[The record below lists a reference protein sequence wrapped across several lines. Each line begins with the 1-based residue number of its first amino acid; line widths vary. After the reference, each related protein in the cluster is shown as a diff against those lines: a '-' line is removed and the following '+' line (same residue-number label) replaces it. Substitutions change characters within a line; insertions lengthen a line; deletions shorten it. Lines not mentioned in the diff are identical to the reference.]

1 MRHRPK
7 FRFLIRLSLLLVLS
21 AAACGP
27 ASDED
32 GRMKIAGMFMQ
43 EDQFFRL
50 VRFGMQE
57 AAREEGAELLLSTVD
72 GKPEK
77 ELQLVN
83 TYIARQVDAVVLS
96 PLSATASVTALRR
109 AREAGIHV
117 IAYNS
122 TVEGGLTA
130 TFIESDQSNLGA
142 QTGKVARAYIEEK
155 LGGQA
160 QIAILAFKSALTEQ
174 SEARTNGFK
183 SQIADLS
190 GVEIVAE
197 QDAWLPEMGIRK
209 AGDILTANPGIDL
222 IWCANEGG
230 TVGAVMAVKNAGRG
244 GEIAVFGTDVS
255 DQMLGFLLSEDQI
268 LQAVTGQKPF
278 EIGYRAV
285 KAAVAVIQGREVENH
300 VSMSG
305 VLLERRDLEN
315 VRAYRTRLQELI
327 ASPGS

>member
-1 MRHRPK
+1 MGHRL
-7 FRFLIRLSLLLVLS
+7 RIYFLISFSPLLVLS

-27 ASDED
+27 PAEED
-32 GRMKIAGMFMQ
+32 GRLKIAGMFMQ

-50 VRFGMQE
+50 VRFGMQQ
-57 AAREEGAELLLSTVD
+57 AAEEEGAELLLSTVD

-83 TYIARQVDAVVLS
+83 TYIARQVDAIVLS

-109 AREAGIHV
+109 ARDAGIHV
-117 IAYNS
+117 VAYNS
-122 TVEGGLTA
+122 TVEGGLPA
-130 TFIESDQSNLGA
+130 AFIESDQSNLGS
-142 QTGKVARAYIEEK
+142 QTGKAARAYIEEK

-183 SQIADLS
+183 SRIADLP

-209 AGDILTANPGIDL
+209 AGDILTANPGVDL

-230 TVGAVMAVKNAGRG
+230 TVGAVMAVKSAGRG
-244 GEIAVFGTDVS
+244 GEVAVFGTDVS
-255 DQMLGFLLSEDQI
+255 DQMLGFLLAEDRI

-278 EIGYRAV
+278 EIGYQSV
-285 KAAVAVIQGREVENH
+285 KAAVAVIQGREVESH
-300 VSMSG
+300 VSMPG

-315 VRAYRTRLQELI
+315 VRAYRSRLQELI
-327 ASPGS
+327 AN

>member
-1 MRHRPK
+1 MTVA
-7 FRFLIRLSLLLVLS
+7 LLLVFS
-21 AAACGP
+21 APACGP
-27 ASDED
+27 AADED
-32 GRMKIAGMFMQ
+32 GRLKIAGMFMQ

-50 VRFGMQE
+50 VRFGMQQ
-57 AAREEGAELLLSTVD
+57 AAKEEGAELLLSTVD

-83 TYIARQVDAVVLS
+83 TYIARQVDGIVLS

-109 AREAGIHV
+109 AHDAGIHV
-117 IAYNS
+117 VAYNS
-122 TVEGGLTA
+122 TVEGGLPA
-130 TFIESDQSNLGA
+130 AFIESDQSDLGS
-142 QTGKVARAYIEEK
+142 QTGEAARTYIEEK

-183 SQIADLS
+183 SRVTDLP

-230 TVGAVMAVKNAGRG
+230 TVGAVMAVKSAGRG
-244 GEIAVFGTDVS
+244 GEVVVFGTDVS
-255 DQMLGFLLSEDQI
+255 DQMLGFLLAEDEI

-278 EIGYRAV
+278 EIGYQSV
-285 KAAVAVIQGREVENH
+285 KAAVAVIQGREVESH

-305 VLLERRDLEN
+305 VLLERRDLEI
-315 VRAYRTRLQELI
+315 VRAYRARLQELI
-327 ASPGS
+327 AN

>member
-1 MRHRPK
+1 MGHRL
-7 FRFLIRLSLLLVLS
+7 RIDFLINFSLLLMLS

-27 ASDED
+27 SMDED
-32 GRMKIAGMFMQ
+32 GRLKIAGMFMQ

-50 VRFGMQE
+50 VRFGMQQ
-57 AAREEGAELLLSTVD
+57 AAKEEGAELLLSTVD

-83 TYIARQVDAVVLS
+83 TYIARQVDAIVLS
-96 PLSATASVTALRR
+96 PLSATASVTALRQ
-109 AREAGIHV
+109 AHDAGIHV

-122 TVEGGLTA
+122 TVEGGIPA
-130 TFIESDQSNLGA
+130 AFIESDQSSLGS
-142 QTGKVARAYIEEK
+142 QTGEAARTYIEEK

-183 SQIADLS
+183 SRIAGLP

-209 AGDILTANPGIDL
+209 AGDILTANPGIDV

-230 TVGAVMAVKNAGRG
+230 TVGAVMAVKSAGRG
-244 GEIAVFGTDVS
+244 GEVVVFGTDVS
-255 DQMLGFLLSEDQI
+255 DQMLGFLLAEDQI

-278 EIGYRAV
+278 EIGYQAV
-285 KAAVAVIQGREVENH
+285 KAAVAVIQGREVESH

-315 VRAYRTRLQELI
+315 VRAYRSRLQELI
-327 ASPGS
+327 AN

>member
-1 MRHRPK
+1 MPMGYRP
-7 FRFLIRLSLLLVLS
+7 RIRCLTIISLLLTLL

-27 ASDED
+27 GSDDD

-50 VRFGMQE
+50 VRFGMQQ
-57 AAREEGAELLLSTVD
+57 AAKEEGAELLLSTVD

-83 TYIARQVDAVVLS
+83 TYIARQVDAIVLS

-109 AREAGIHV
+109 AHGAGIHV

-122 TVEGGLTA
+122 TVEGGIPTS
-130 TFIESDQSNLGA
+130 FIESDQSNLGS

-155 LGGQA
+155 LDGKA

-183 SQIADLS
+183 SQISDLP

-209 AGDILTANPGIDL
+209 AGDILTANPGVDL

-230 TVGAVMAVKNAGRG
+230 TVGAVMAVKSAGRG
-244 GEIAVFGTDVS
+244 GDVAVFGTDVS

-278 EIGYRAV
+278 EIGYQSV
-285 KAAVAVIQGREVENH
+285 KAAVAVIQGREVESH
-300 VSMSG
+300 VSMPG

-315 VRAYRTRLQELI
+315 VRAYRSRLQELI
-327 ASPGS
+327 AN

>member
-1 MRHRPK
+1 MRHRPQL
-7 FRFLIRLSLLLVLS
+7 RFLIRISLLLVLS

-27 ASDED
+27 AADED

-83 TYIARQVDAVVLS
+83 TYIARQVDAIVLS
-96 PLSATASVTALRR
+96 PLSATASVTALRQ
-109 AREAGIHV
+109 ARDAGIHV

-122 TVEGGLTA
+122 TVVGGLPA

-142 QTGKVARAYIEEK
+142 QTGTVARAYIEEK
-155 LGGQA
+155 LDGKA

-183 SQIADLS
+183 SQIADLP

-244 GEIAVFGTDVS
+244 GDIAVFGTDVS
-255 DQMLGFLLSEDQI
+255 DQMLGFLLSEDHI

-278 EIGYRAV
+278 EIGYQAV
-285 KAAVAVIQGREVENH
+285 KAAVNVIQGREVESH

-305 VLLERRDLEN
+305 VLLERRYLEN
-315 VRAYRTRLQELI
+315 VRAYRARLQELI

>member
-1 MRHRPK
+1 MPMGYRP
-7 FRFLIRLSLLLVLS
+7 RIRCLTIISLLLTLL

-27 ASDED
+27 GSDDD

-50 VRFGMQE
+50 VRFGMQQ
-57 AAREEGAELLLSTVD
+57 AAKEEGAELLLSTVD

-83 TYIARQVDAVVLS
+83 TYIARQVDAIVLS

-109 AREAGIHV
+109 AHDAGIHV

-122 TVEGGLTA
+122 TVEGGIPTS
-130 TFIESDQSNLGA
+130 FIESDQSNLGS

-155 LGGQA
+155 LDGKA

-183 SQIADLS
+183 SQISDLP

-209 AGDILTANPGIDL
+209 AGDILTANPGVDL

-230 TVGAVMAVKNAGRG
+230 TVGAVMAVKSAGRG
-244 GEIAVFGTDVS
+244 GDVAVFGTDVS

-278 EIGYRAV
+278 EIGYQSV
-285 KAAVAVIQGREVENH
+285 KAAVAVIQGREVESH
-300 VSMSG
+300 VSMPG
-305 VLLERRDLEN
+305 VLLERRDPEN
-315 VRAYRTRLQELI
+315 VRTYRSRLQELI
-327 ASPGS
+327 AN

>member
-1 MRHRPK
+1 MGHRL
-7 FRFLIRLSLLLVLS
+7 RIVFLISFCLLLALS
-21 AAACGP
+21 AGACGP
-27 ASDED
+27 AAEED
-32 GRMKIAGMFMQ
+32 GRLKIAGMFMQ

-50 VRFGMQE
+50 VRFGMQQ
-57 AAREEGAELLLSTVD
+57 AAKEDGAELLLSTVD

-83 TYIARQVDAVVLS
+83 TYIARQVDAIVLS

-109 AREAGIHV
+109 AHDAGIHV

-122 TVEGGLTA
+122 TVEGGIPA
-130 TFIESDQSNLGA
+130 AFIESDQSDLGS
-142 QTGKVARAYIEEK
+142 QTGNAARAFIGER

-183 SQIADLS
+183 SRIADLP

-230 TVGAVMAVKNAGRG
+230 TVGAVMAVKSAGRG
-244 GEIAVFGTDVS
+244 DEVAVFGTDVS
-255 DQMLGFLLSEDQI
+255 DQMLGFLLAEDQI

-285 KAAVAVIQGREVENH
+285 KAAVAVIQGREVEDH
-300 VSMSG
+300 VSMPG

-315 VRAYRTRLQELI
+315 VRAYRARLQELI
-327 ASPGS
+327 AN

>member
-1 MRHRPK
+1 MRQRPQ
-7 FRFLIRLSLLLVLS
+7 FCFLIRISLLLLLAPV
-21 AAACGP
+21 ACGP
-27 ASDED
+27 AADED
-32 GRMKIAGMFMQ
+32 GRLMIAGMFMQ

-50 VRFGMQE
+50 VRFGMQQ
-57 AAREEGAELLLSTVD
+57 AAEEEGVELLLSTVD

-83 TYIARQVDAVVLS
+83 TYIARQVDAIVLS
-96 PLSATASVTALRR
+96 PLSATASVTALRQ
-109 AREAGIHV
+109 ARDAGIHV

-122 TVEGGLTA
+122 TVEGGLPA
-130 TFIESDQSNLGA
+130 AFIESDQSNLGS
-142 QTGKVARAYIEEK
+142 QTGNAARAYIAEK

-183 SQIADLS
+183 SRIADLP

-230 TVGAVMAVKNAGRG
+230 TVGAVMAVKSAGRG
-244 GEIAVFGTDVS
+244 SEVAVFGTDVS
-255 DQMLGFLLSEDQI
+255 DQMLGFLLAEDQI

-278 EIGYRAV
+278 EIGYQAV

-300 VSMSG
+300 VSMPG

-315 VRAYRTRLQELI
+315 VRAYRVRLQELI
-327 ASPGS
+327 AN